1 MTRDVTRSDSRAG
14 RDDPTTTDSQ
24 DAMVPASIPIPDK
37 LRRVSVTL
45 FAEHGYAQTSVQQIV
60 DAAGVTK
67 GALYHYFSSKDD
79 LLFDIYDRLLSLQR
93 ARLDEIVARGHD
105 PEATIR
111 LVCED
116 VINTSIDGLADGA
129 VFFRSL
135 HMLSEK
141 RRREVTR
148 RRREYHDAFE
158 AILLSGRASGVFRS
172 DIPTAILIAHFFS
185 DTHYLAQWY
194 SPGGPLSQH
203 QVASEITDLYLASL
217 RPSITTQ

>member
-1 MTRDVTRSDSRAG
+1 MTESTS
-14 RDDPTTTDSQ
+14 T
-24 DAMVPASIPIPDK
+24 PIPEK
-37 LRRVSVTL
+37 LRRVSVKL
-45 FAEHGYAQTSVQQIV
+45 FAEYGYAQTSVQQIV

-93 ARLDEIVARGHD
+93 AHLEEIIARGLD
-105 PEATIR
+105 PEQTIR

-116 VINTSIDGLADGA
+116 VLNTSIDGLADGT

-141 RRREVTR
+141 RQLEVKQ
-148 RRREYHDAFE
+148 RRREYNDAFE
-158 AILLSGRASGVFRS
+158 AIVLAGRARGVFRS
-172 DIPTAILIAHFFS
+172 DIPPAILIAHFFS

-194 SPGGPLSQH
+194 SPGGALSQQ
-203 QVASEITDLYLASL
+203 QVATEITDLYLASL
-217 RPSITTQ
+217 RPPITTQY